1 MISSKGQGHFRS
13 LLRGVL
19 GLVGFG
25 GVLGGGGGGGRGSV
39 PVQLLG
45 WLWPFV
51 AAVGGLR
58 AVSGLGLG
66 VLVGLLVGSFWP
78 GVGCFWVWGGWHS
91 GAGLLLFGCCS
102 CCWWG
107 AVVGVFWEITK

>member
-1 MISSKGQGHFRS
+1 MINSRGQGHFRS

-19 GLVGFG
+19 GILGFG
-25 GVLGGGGGGGRGSV
+25 AVFGAWVGRGRGSV